1 MSDRGRGR
9 LLVGAQFLLLGLIGF
24 APGYRFGG
32 SMRDSGWL
40 IALSASLLFCSA
52 IVLAFSFAHLG
63 PALTAN
69 PVPKV
74 DAPLQTGGAYSYVR
88 HPIYTSVL
96 TFGFGV
102 AIYRGTLISL
112 FAFLALVLL
121 LNFKARWEERFL
133 SAKHEGY
140 SSYVKRVPRFF
151 PHLRPRRNMNAR

>member
-1 MSDRGRGR
+1 MSDRRRGQ

-24 APGYRFGG
+24 APGFRLWP
-32 SMRDSGWL
+32 SSGWL

-52 IVLAFSFAHLG
+52 IILAFSFAHLG

-96 TFGFGV
+96 TLGFGV
-102 AIYRGTLISL
+102 AIYRGTSISL

-121 LNFKARWEERFL
+121 
-133 SAKHEGY
+133 
-140 SSYVKRVPRFF
+140 
-151 PHLRPRRNMNAR
+151 

>member
-1 MSDRGRGR
+1 MSDQGRGR

-24 APGYRFGG
+24 APGDRLWPGW
-32 SMRDSGWL
+32 GWL

-52 IVLAFSFAHLG
+52 IILAFSFAHLG

-102 AIYRGTLISL
+102 AIYRGTWLSL

-121 LNFKARWEERFL
+121 LNFKARWEEKFL

-140 SSYVKRVPRFF
+140 SSYVNRVPRFF
-151 PHLRPRRNMNAR
+151 PHLLPRRNMNAS

>member
-1 MSDRGRGR
+1 MSDRRRGR

-24 APGYRFGG
+24 APGDRLWRG
-32 SMRDSGWL
+32 SGWL
-40 IALSASLLFCSA
+40 IALSALLLFCSA

-102 AIYRGTLISL
+102 AIYRGTPIGL

-121 LNFKARWEERFL
+121 LNFKARWEEKFL
-133 SAKHEGY
+133 SAKHQGY
-140 SSYVKRVPRFF
+140 SSYANRVPRFF
-151 PHLRPRRNMNAR
+151 PNLRQRWNMNGR